1 MKPLRR
7 LLLPALVAAPA
18 AEVATGLALFGPGG
32 FTRFTF
38 NLDGLLVWTALN
50 LAGLLLVGW
59 PAAAAVARLPVPPP
73 VRFARVLLA
82 GLAGGALF
90 ATLVGGGDPRAAL
103 FGLAPGGITA
113 AVWLMFNADMLA
125 DRPERMA

>member
-1 MKPLRR
+1 MKVLRR

-18 AEVATGLALFGPGG
+18 AEVSTGLAIFGPGG
-32 FTRFTF
+32 FTRF
-38 NLDGLLVWTALN
+38 AL
-50 LAGLLLVGW
+50 
-59 PAAAAVARLPVPPP
+59 
-73 VRFARVLLA
+73 VLLA
-82 GLAGGALF
+82 GLAGGGLF